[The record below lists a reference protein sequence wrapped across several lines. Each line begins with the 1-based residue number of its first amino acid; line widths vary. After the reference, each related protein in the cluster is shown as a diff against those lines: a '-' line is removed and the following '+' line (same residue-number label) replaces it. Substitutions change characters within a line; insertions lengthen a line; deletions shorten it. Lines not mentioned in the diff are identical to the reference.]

1 MDLCMVHLQEMKKS
15 EENEDPAEED
25 GDDNDKENSCDDNGD
40 TVAEAF
46 ISMKVKKLK
55 S

>member
-1 MDLCMVHLQEMKKS
+1 MDLCMVHLQGMKKS

-25 GDDNDKENSCDDNGD
+25 DDDNDKENSCDDNGD